1 MVRSEIELMAP
12 AGDFESL
19 RAAIQ
24 GGANAVY
31 FGVGK
36 LNMRSGSAKNFTVE
50 DLPEITRICNKAHI
64 KSYLTLNIVMYDA
77 ELEDMKKLV
86 SKAKEAGISAIIAT
100 DPAVINVVRNY
111 DIPLHIST
119 QANISNIES
128 VKFYAGLADV
138 MVLAR
143 ELSIDQ
149 MKHIC
154 DSIEKEQIKGPGG
167 ELVRIEVFIHGALCM
182 AISGKCYL
190 SLHQSNKSANR
201 GACRQ
206 ICRKGYEVTDLD
218 SGEKLNV
225 DHEYIMSPKD
235 LNTIPFLDKIIDAGV
250 KILKIEGRG
259 RSPEYVKTVTES
271 YHNALIAI
279 EKGEFDEK
287 FINESKARLES
298 VFNRGFWDGYYLGR
312 KLGEWS
318 GKYGSSA
325 TKRKVYIGKGIN
337 YFSKIG
343 VAEFLIESQSLHVG
357 DDILITGPTTG
368 VIESKVNEI
377 RVDLKNVDS
386 SVKGEYCSIP
396 ISEKVRRA
404 DKLYKIADA
413 NEVGTQ

>member
-36 LNMRSGSAKNFTVE
+36 LNMRSGSAKNFAVE
-50 DLPEITRICNKAHI
+50 NLPEITRICNKAHI

-259 RSPEYVKTVTES
+259 RS
-271 YHNALIAI
+271 
-279 EKGEFDEK
+279 
-287 FINESKARLES
+287 
-298 VFNRGFWDGYYLGR
+298 
-312 KLGEWS
+312 
-318 GKYGSSA
+318 
-325 TKRKVYIGKGIN
+325 
-337 YFSKIG
+337 
-343 VAEFLIESQSLHVG
+343 
-357 DDILITGPTTG
+357 
-368 VIESKVNEI
+368 
-377 RVDLKNVDS
+377 
-386 SVKGEYCSIP
+386 
-396 ISEKVRRA
+396 
-404 DKLYKIADA
+404 
-413 NEVGTQ
+413 

>member
-86 SKAKEAGISAIIAT
+86 SKAKEAEISAIIAT

-287 FINESKARLES
+287 FINESEARLES

-396 ISEKVRRA
+396 INLKVRRA
-404 DKLYKIADA
+404 DKLYKIVDA
-413 NEVGTQ
+413 REIVTQ